1 MHPPPLLGVG
11 VVDLLDS
18 DPRPS
23 FVVAI
28 PASPKDPANA
38 EVVYSNPALASVSA
52 LNDILISI
60 TSRDHARFWD
70 WITAQGPDPPQSFL
84 YNNHLWTRNLV
95 LSKWVV
101 VSSNDLPISSEPPR
115 KTRADASEGGETV
128 SGILHSHTSAAAQST
143 SSPESFQEDILSHPR
158 IIWAAAEPTLV
169 LPEFI
174 PDQEPF
180 LDMVDSVDWS
190 ATPLGPMDRW
200 PSLLHQSYSQI
211 LCNSQPT
218 AIYWGNSFTAVY
230 NEAYGEIIGARHP
243 DLMGHSVTE
252 VFPEIADQLRDMMKN
267 PGRSR
272 RANNEEIFRFFVEQ
286 RDRPPLETYLK
297 WSIVPVL
304 HDNECLGFI
313 HLITD
318 TTLYHLFR
326 RRIQMLVDMGEELGT
341 AKDVKSYWSKLVMEL
356 SECEPAYDIP
366 LAMLYSIECDGSSDS
381 GSEPRHGCN
390 YTCRLEGAL
399 GVPADHPAMPGI
411 LRLKESDA
419 GLAPQF
425 RAALRNEEPL
435 IISTSDGSLPKELLA
450 GLQWRGFGDPCQA
463 AIILPIRPTKEE
475 EVMGLLLLG
484 LNPRRPYD
492 DAYKL
497 YIQLLAQ
504 KLATSLACT
513 VLLEEERRRGRNA
526 AEQAA
531 YDQAMLKEKLAHQIK
546 EATEYTRLFQTVSDF
561 IPNGFSIGDH
571 QGNITFANG
580 LWYRITGYP
589 DATAENGGSFSCV
602 LEEDREKIREAY
614 KELQTKDEVEFQFRV
629 RGSENTNNMLT
640 RRSPFKADLYGDLD
654 DKMERYVMAQA
665 KAERAM
671 DGTIIR
677 TFTCLTDITAHQRT
691 ANEATRRAQQ
701 AENLKRMA
709 ELATVGMFDMDT
721 GGRLLGAN
729 NVFFEL
735 CGMSKVD
742 PMEHEVR
749 PWEVSVVKDDLPYLS
764 ESVARLVSEKK
775 PQTAEIRLKTTWTAE
790 DAVGNQITAPRWVNA
805 TLMPVCSSDGVVQS
819 FTGCV
824 SDVSLQ
830 KWQLEL
836 ETKRTEEAID
846 SKRQQD
852 NFIDMTSHEMRN
864 PLSAIIHCS
873 DAIIASL
880 ARCEELVNRPLSPTT
895 LRIPDENSDKHFDVK
910 QLLADS
916 IENAETIVA
925 CAQHQK
931 RIVDDILTMSKLDSK
946 LLAVTPCTV
955 DPVQIGEEAIKMFD
969 VEARRVD
976 IDLKM
981 TVDKSYK
988 ELGHVY
994 LDLDPSRV
1002 KQVLI
1007 NLLTNALKFTKSG
1020 SIRNVSV
1027 CMKASRERPT
1037 DETSPVTFIPRS
1049 CKEEFE
1055 YEQPALDMRKDPV
1068 YIMFEVKDT
1077 GQGLSEDEKS
1087 NLFNRF
1093 VQASS
1098 RTHVKYGG
1106 SGLGLFISRRLTEL
1120 QKGAIGVASLPG
1132 VGSTFAF
1139 FIEAYVPTEASLK
1152 EAESAAAAASMAT
1165 LDTAANTPL
1174 SVPRVRAPTNG
1185 RRTPGSRPKPQ
1196 VSNPRLDG
1204 ILIVEDNLINQQIT
1218 RRGLQDRGFT
1228 VDVANHGVE
1237 ALERLMRSM
1246 SLQHEEEGY
1255 FAHSAADTQALP
1267 PVAINL
1273 ILMDI
1278 EMPVQ
1283 DGLTC
1288 TRRIRELE
1296 REGRVFCASGGRIP
1310 IIAVSAN
1317 ARPEQMQDAK
1327 KAGCDD
1333 VLVKPY
1339 RMPELIEKMQM
1350 VVRRVGGLSPGSPMG
1365 G

>member
-11 VVDLLDS
+11 VVDLLKS

-28 PASPKDPANA
+28 PASLKDPANA
-38 EVVYSNPALASVSA
+38 EVVYSNPALISQPDLHGVLVS
-52 LNDILISI
+52 IS
-60 TSRDHARFWD
+60 SRDHTRFWD
-70 WITAQGPDPPQSFL
+70 WITAQDVKPSQSFL
-84 YNNHLWTRNLV
+84 YNNHFWTRNPV
-95 LSKWVV
+95 LSEWVV
-101 VSSNDLPISSEPPR
+101 VSSNDFPISSEPPR
-115 KTRADASEGGETV
+115 KIRLDASRGRESS
-128 SGILHSHTSAAAQST
+128 SGILHPRTSTVSFM
-143 SSPESFQEDILSHPR
+143 SSPESSEEDILSHPR
-158 IIWAAAEPTLV
+158 IIRATTEPPLV
-169 LPEFI
+169 LPEFM

-200 PSLLHQSYSQI
+200 PPLLHQSYSQI

-218 AIYWGNSFTAVY
+218 AIYWGNKLTTVY
-230 NEAYGEIIGARHP
+230 NEAYGEMIGARHP
-243 DLMGHSVTE
+243 NLMGRSVSE
-252 VFPEIADQLRDMMKN
+252 VFPEITDQLKGMMEN
-267 PGRSR
+267 PGQSR
-272 RANNEEIFRFFVEQ
+272 RAKNEEVFRFFVDQ
-286 RDRPPLETYLK
+286 RDGPPLETYLK
-297 WSIVPVL
+297 WSIVPVMQN
-304 HDNECLGFI
+304 DECLGFI
-313 HLITD
+313 HLISD

-341 AKDVKSYWSKLVMEL
+341 AKDVKSYWSKLIKEL
-356 SECEPAYDIP
+356 SECDPAYDIP
-366 LAMLYSIECDGSSDS
+366 LAMLYSIGCDGSSGS
-381 GSEPRHGCN
+381 GSEPRHECN
-390 YTCRLEGAL
+390 YICRLEGAL
-399 GVPADHPAMPGI
+399 GVPANHPVMPGT
-411 LRLKESDA
+411 LRLKETDA

-425 RAALRNEEPL
+425 RAALRNQEPL
-435 IISTSDGSLPKELLA
+435 IINTSDGSLPKELLP
-450 GLQWRGFGDPCQA
+450 GLQWRGFGDPCEA

-475 EVMGLLLLG
+475 EVMGLLVLG

-492 DAYKL
+492 DAYTL

-531 YDQAMLKEKLAHQIK
+531 YDQAMLKEKLAHQTK

-589 DATAENGGSFSCV
+589 DSTAEDGGAFSCV
-602 LEEDREKIREAY
+602 LEADREKIREAY
-614 KELQTKDEVEFQFRV
+614 KELRTKDEVEFEFRV
-629 RGSENTNNMLT
+629 RGTEHTNNMLT
-640 RRSPFKADLYGDLD
+640 RRSPFKADVYSDLD

-677 TFTCLTDITAHQRT
+677 TFTCLTDVTAHKRT
-691 ANEATRRAQQ
+691 ADEATRRAQQ

-735 CGMSKVD
+735 CGINKVD

-749 PWEVSVVKDDLPYLS
+749 PWEVSVVQDDLPNLS
-764 ESVARLVSEKK
+764 ESVTRLVSEKK

-790 DAVGNQITAPRWVNA
+790 DAGGNQITAPRWVNA
-805 TLMPVCSSDGVVQS
+805 TLMPVCNSDGIVQS

-836 ETKRTEEAID
+836 ETQRTEEAID

-864 PLSAIIHCS
+864 PLSAIVHCS

-880 ARCEELVNRPLSPTT
+880 ARCEELVNQPLSPMVLKT
-895 LRIPDENSDKHFDVK
+895 PDESSDKHFDVK
-910 QLLADS
+910 QLLSDS

-1049 CKEEFE
+1049 CKEESE
-1055 YEQPALDMRKDPV
+1055 YDQPALDGRKDPV

-1139 FIEAYVPTEASLK
+1139 FIEAYVPTEASRR
-1152 EAESAAAAASMAT
+1152 EAESAAAAVRMAT
-1165 LDTAANTPL
+1165 LATAASTPL
-1174 SVPRVRAPTNG
+1174 TIPRVRVPTNEQ
-1185 RRTPGSRPKPQ
+1185 RTPGSRPKPQ
-1196 VSNPRLDG
+1196 SHDPRLDG
-1204 ILIVEDNLINQQIT
+1204 ILVVEDNLINQQIT

-1228 VDVANHGVE
+1228 VDVANHGIE
-1237 ALERLMRSM
+1237 ALERLMQSM
-1246 SLQHEEEGY
+1246 SLQHQEEQEY
-1255 FAHSAADTQALP
+1255 FSQSSSSTQAP
-1267 PVAINL
+1267 AVAINL

-1327 KAGCDD
+1327 NAGCDD

-1339 RMPELIEKMQM
+1339 RMPELIEKTQV
-1350 VVRRVGGLSPGSPMG
+1350 VVRRMGGLSPGSPMR
-1365 G
+1365 

>member
-11 VVDLLDS
+11 VVDLLES

-23 FVVAI
+23 FVVAL
-28 PASPKDPANA
+28 PALFKDASHA
-38 EVVYSNPALASVSA
+38 EVVYSNPALTGKPA
-52 LNDILISI
+52 LYEVLISI
-60 TSRDHARFWD
+60 SSRDHTRFWA
-70 WITAQGPDPPQSFL
+70 WVTAQDANLPQSFL
-84 YNNHLWTRNLV
+84 YNNHFWTRNTV

-101 VSSNDLPISSEPPR
+101 VSSNDFPTSSEPPR
-115 KTRADASEGGETV
+115 KIRLDGSRGRESS
-128 SGILHSHTSAAAQST
+128 SGILHPHTSTVPSM
-143 SSPESFQEDILSHPR
+143 SSSESSAEDSPHPR
-158 IIWAAAEPTLV
+158 IVRATTEPPLI
-169 LPEFI
+169 LPDFM

-180 LDMVDSVDWS
+180 LDMVDSVNWS

-218 AIYWGNSFTAVY
+218 AIYWGNQFTTVY
-230 NEAYGEIIGARHP
+230 NEAYGEMIGARHP
-243 DLMGHSVTE
+243 NLMGRSVTE
-252 VFPEIADQLRDMMKN
+252 VFPEIADQLRDMMEN
-267 PGRSR
+267 PGQSR
-272 RANNEEIFRFFVEQ
+272 ASNEEAFRFFVSR
-286 RDRPPLETYLK
+286 RDGPPLETYLK
-297 WSIVPVL
+297 WSIVPVMQN
-304 HDNECLGFI
+304 NECLGFI
-313 HLITD
+313 HLISD

-326 RRIQMLVDMGEELGT
+326 RRIQLLVDMGEELGT
-341 AKDVKSYWSKLVMEL
+341 AKDVKSYWSKIIKEL
-356 SECEPAYDIP
+356 SDCDPAYDTP

-381 GSEPRHGCN
+381 GCELRRECN
-390 YTCRLEGAL
+390 HVCRLEGAL
-399 GVPADHPAMPGI
+399 GVPANHPIMPEY
-411 LRLKESDA
+411 LRLKETNA

-425 RAALRNEEPL
+425 RAALRSQEPL
-435 IISTSDGSLPKELLA
+435 IISTSDGSFPKELLT
-450 GLQWRGFGDPCQA
+450 GLQWRGFGDPCEA
-463 AIILPIRPTKEE
+463 AIVLPIRPTKEE
-475 EVMGLLLLG
+475 EVMGLLVLG

-492 DAYKL
+492 DAYML

-504 KLATSLACT
+504 KLTTSLACT

-531 YDQAMLKEKLAHQIK
+531 YDQAMLKEKLAHQTK

-589 DATAENGGSFSCV
+589 DPSSEDGGSFSCV
-602 LEEDREKIREAY
+602 LEADRDKIRQAY
-614 KELQTKDEVEFQFRV
+614 KELQTKDEVEFEFRV
-629 RGSENTNNMLT
+629 RGTEHTNGLLA
-640 RRSPFKADLYGDLD
+640 RRSPFKADVYSDLD
-654 DKMERYVMAQA
+654 DEMERYVMAQA

-677 TFTCLTDITAHQRT
+677 TFTCLTDVTAHKRT
-691 ANEATRRAQQ
+691 ADEATRRAQQ

-735 CGMSKVD
+735 CGINKVD
-742 PMEHEVR
+742 PLQHEVR
-749 PWEVSVVKDDLPYLS
+749 PWEVSVAQDDLPILS
-764 ESVARLVSEKK
+764 ESLPRLVSEKK
-775 PQTAEIRLKTTWTAE
+775 PQTAEIRLNTTWTAE
-790 DAVGNQITAPRWVNA
+790 DAGGNHITAPRWVNA
-805 TLMPVCSSDGVVQS
+805 TFMPVCNSDGVVQS
-819 FTGCV
+819 FTGCL

-836 ETKRTEEAID
+836 ETQRTAEAID

-864 PLSAIIHCS
+864 PLSAIVHCS

-880 ARCEELVNRPLSPTT
+880 ARCEELVDRPLSPM
-895 LRIPDENSDKHFDVK
+895 LLKSPDESSDRYTDVK
-910 QLLADS
+910 QLLSDS

-955 DPVQIGEEAIKMFD
+955 NPVHIGEEAIKMFD

-976 IDLKM
+976 IDLNM
-981 TVDKSYK
+981 TVDKTYRD
-988 ELGHVY
+988 LGYEY

-1027 CMKASRERPT
+1027 CLKASRERPT

-1049 CKEEFE
+1049 CKEESE
-1055 YEQPALDMRKDPV
+1055 YEQPALDGRNDPV
-1068 YIMFEVKDT
+1068 YLMFEVKDT
-1077 GQGLSEDEKS
+1077 GQGLSADEKA

-1139 FIEAYVPTEASLK
+1139 FIEAYVPTESSRK
-1152 EAESAAAAASMAT
+1152 EAESAAAAVRMTTLTSAAS
-1165 LDTAANTPL
+1165 TPL
-1174 SVPRVRAPTNG
+1174 AVPRIKAPTNEQK
-1185 RRTPGSRPKPQ
+1185 TPGSRPRPK
-1196 VSNPRLDG
+1196 NHDPRLDG
-1204 ILIVEDNLINQQIT
+1204 ILVVEDNLINQQIT

-1228 VDVANHGVE
+1228 VDVANHGLE
-1237 ALERLMRSM
+1237 ALERLMQSI
-1246 SLQHEEEGY
+1246 SLQQEEEQEY
-1255 FAHSAADTQALP
+1255 FGQSVSSTQGP
-1267 PVAINL
+1267 PVPINL

-1278 EMPVQ
+1278 EMPIQ

-1296 REGRVFCASGGRIP
+1296 HEGRVFCASGGRIP

-1317 ARPEQMQDAK
+1317 ARPEQMQQAK
-1327 KAGCDD
+1327 NAGCDD

-1339 RMPELIEKMQM
+1339 RMPELIEKMQV
-1350 VVRRVGGLSPGSPMG
+1350 VVRRMGGLSPGSPMH
-1365 G
+1365 